1 MASVLIT
8 GANRGI
14 GLELVKVYAAA
25 GKKVIACCRDPSSAV
40 ELHETGSRH
49 DVEVQ
54 QLRVTDGES
63 VAALT
68 ERLAGTPI
76 DILINNAGTLGP
88 PDEEQSATAMDFD
101 GWAET
106 LAVNTM
112 APVRMMQALMA
123 NLELG
128 AERKIVSITSQLG
141 AISLDLTYV
150 YAYSSSRAAL
160 NKFMRLAA
168 IDLRKKGL
176 VIGLIHPG
184 WVRTAMGGP
193 GADISAAES
202 AQGIFNVVEK
212 MTLENSGS
220 FWKCN
225 GELHDW

>member
-1 MASVLIT
+1 MANVLIT

-14 GLELVKVYAAA
+14 GLELVRVYGEA
-25 GKKVIACCRDPSSAV
+25 GSRVIACCRDPSSAV
-40 ELHETGSRH
+40 DLHETSSRY
-49 DVEVQ
+49 DVEMHQVS
-54 QLRVTDGES
+54 VADGES
-63 VAALT
+63 VAALADK
-68 ERLAGTPI
+68 LSGTPI

-88 PDEEQSATAMDFD
+88 PAEKQTATVMDFD

-106 LAVNTM
+106 FAVNTM

-123 NLELG
+123 NLMIG
-128 AERKIVSITSQLG
+128 TERKIVSISSQLG
-141 AISLDLTYV
+141 ALSLDRPSY

-168 IDLRKKGL
+168 NDLREKRF

-193 GADISAAES
+193 EADLSAEES
-202 AQGIFNVVEK
+202 AQGIFDVIGR

-220 FWKCN
+220 FWKWN
-225 GELHDW
+225 GEFHDW